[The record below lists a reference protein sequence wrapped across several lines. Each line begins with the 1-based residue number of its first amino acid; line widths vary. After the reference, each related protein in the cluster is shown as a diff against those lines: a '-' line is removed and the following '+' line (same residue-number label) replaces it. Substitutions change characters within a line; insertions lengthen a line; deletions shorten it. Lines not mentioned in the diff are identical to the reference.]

1 MLPISQDF
9 FIYLSIAFVI
19 IAISIYSIDKWS
31 IFFKSIFI
39 LSFLLIFFS
48 LFPYPDVNENNLLS
62 PKVILSG
69 FSNETLITV
78 CALLVLGQG
87 IVQTKALDG
96 YISFILKIF
105 SGNGIIVIFFSLFS
119 VIILSAFLNNT
130 PVVIIFIP
138 VIQALAKKIGHS
150 GSRYLMPLSYAAI
163 LGGMTTL
170 IGSSTNLLVAN
181 SLYSITN
188 IKIGFFDFFVP
199 GIIIALSG
207 IVYILF
213 FAKFLLKRRS
223 PMANELVTDS
233 DKKFIAQVS
242 LTKESPLV
250 GKTSI
255 SGKFEGLENIN
266 IVLIQRKEHAEHGP
280 LFNDF
285 QLRVGDILVIATTKE
300 ELSEIISKKIGF
312 CGSEISRIKTGEIDD
327 QETNNQLLTE
337 AVISPLSSLIG
348 LNIESISFRYRFD
361 CVVIGLQRRD
371 RMIRKRM
378 TQIPLEAG
386 DVLLIQGS
394 KKAIKDLRSGGDIM
408 PMEWS
413 STEII
418 DPMLP
423 KKAIFIFGT
432 VILLSVFEILPLVV
446 SSLLGVFTML
456 LTRVLSTRQA
466 VSSVDYNL
474 LLLIVTS
481 LALGK
486 VIFETGTANFL
497 AQNLALLLK
506 DSSIYIVLSCFFL
519 FVALTTNLVS
529 NNACAVLFTPIAIDL
544 ANNLGMDPKIFA
556 ISVIFAVNCSFMTP
570 MAYQTNL
577 LVMGPGHYKFSDFVI
592 FGFPLTIICWITFSL
607 FFPWYYNL
615 V

>member
-1 MLPISQDF
+1 MLSISQDY
-9 FIYLSIAFVI
+9 FIYLSIAFVVASI
-19 IAISIYSIDKWS
+19 IIYSIDKWS
-31 IFFKSIFI
+31 IFFKSILI

-48 LFPYPDVNENNLLS
+48 LFPYLNENGKNILS

-96 YISFILKIF
+96 YINFILKVF
-105 SGNGIIVIFFSLFS
+105 SGNTAIVIFFSLIS
-119 VIILSAFLNNT
+119 VIFLSAFLNNT

-138 VIQALAKKIGHS
+138 VIQELAKKIGHS
-150 GSRYLMPLSYAAI
+150 GSRYLIPLSYAAI

-170 IGSSTNLLVAN
+170 VGSSTNLLVAN
-181 SLYSITN
+181 SLYSIAE

-199 GIIIALSG
+199 GIVIASAG
-207 IVYILF
+207 MIYILLF
-213 FAKFLLKRRS
+213 SKFLLKRRS
-223 PMANELVTDS
+223 AMANELVTDS
-233 DKKFIAQVS
+233 EKKFIAQVF
-242 LTKESPLV
+242 LTKNSSLV

-255 SGKFEGLENIN
+255 SGKFEGLEDIN
-266 IVLIQRKEHAEHGP
+266 ILLIQRKEHAEHGP

-285 QLRVGDILVIATTKE
+285 ELKVGDILVVATTKD
-300 ELSEIISKKIGF
+300 ELSDIISKKMGV
-312 CGSEISRIKTGEIDD
+312 CGSEISPIKSDKIDFD
-327 QETNNQLLTE
+327 DSNNQLLTE

-348 LNIESISFRYRFD
+348 LNIESISFRYRFN
-361 CVVIGLQRRD
+361 CVVIGLQRRA
-371 RMIRKRM
+371 RMIKKRM

-394 KKAIKDLRSGGDIM
+394 KQAIKNLRSGSDIM

-418 DPMLP
+418 DQILQ
-423 KKAIFIFGT
+423 KKAVFIFGM
-432 VILLSVFEILPLVV
+432 VILLSAFEILPLVV
-446 SSLLGVFTML
+446 SSLLGVFIML
-456 LTRVLSTRQA
+456 STRVLSTRQA
-466 VSSVDYNL
+466 IASVDNNL

-497 AQNLALLLK
+497 AQNLSTILK
-506 DSSIYIVLSCFFL
+506 DSSVYVILSCFFL
-519 FVALTTNLVS
+519 FVALVTNLVS

-544 ANNLGMDPKIFA
+544 ANNLAIDPKIFA
-556 ISVIFAVNCSFMTP
+556 ISVIFAVNCSFITP

-577 LVMGPGHYKFSDFVI
+577 LVMGPGHYKFSDYVI
-592 FGFPLTIICWITFSL
+592 FGLPLTFVCWITFSL

-615 V
+615 I

>member
-1 MLPISQDF
+1 M
-9 FIYLSIAFVI
+9 
-19 IAISIYSIDKWS
+19 
-31 IFFKSIFI
+31 
-39 LSFLLIFFS
+39 
-48 LFPYPDVNENNLLS
+48 
-62 PKVILSG
+62 
-69 FSNETLITV
+69 
-78 CALLVLGQG
+78 
-87 IVQTKALDG
+87 
-96 YISFILKIF
+96 
-105 SGNGIIVIFFSLFS
+105 
-119 VIILSAFLNNT
+119 
-130 PVVIIFIP
+130 
-138 VIQALAKKIGHS
+138 
-150 GSRYLMPLSYAAI
+150 
-163 LGGMTTL
+163 
-170 IGSSTNLLVAN
+170 
-181 SLYSITN
+181 
-188 IKIGFFDFFVP
+188 
-199 GIIIALSG
+199 
-207 IVYILF
+207 
-213 FAKFLLKRRS
+213 
-223 PMANELVTDS
+223 
-233 DKKFIAQVS
+233 S

-266 IVLIQRKEHAEHGP
+266 ILLIQRKEHAEHGP

-285 QLRVGDILVIATTKE
+285 ELRVGDVLVIATTKE

-312 CGSEISRIKTGEIDD
+312 CGSEISRIKPGEIDD

-348 LNIESISFRYRFD
+348 LNIESISFRYRFN
-361 CVVIGLQRRD
+361 CVVIGLQRRA

-378 TQIPLEAG
+378 TEIPLEAG

-394 KKAIKDLRSGGDIM
+394 KKAIKDLRSGSDIM

-418 DPMLP
+418 DQMLP

-486 VIFETGTANFL
+486 VIFETGTANYL
-497 AQNLALLLK
+497 AQNLATLLK

-519 FVALTTNLVS
+519 FVALITNLVS